1 MRAPRRDAS
10 GGAKKLQDV
19 ESRCGRAIDA
29 QVASAPS
36 RTHHHWRR
44 PELDRERHAQGPPPA
59 RVERPKRANQSA
71 PSCGAFRHTVQ
82 EAPTEGV
89 GAPGA
94 AATPRAG
101 ARSLTLQT
109 VTPRLRAVTPQPTGR
124 DDPTESTGSATRQ
137 SCSLSG
143 RSGCI
148 TRRAGEA
155 TSRETRLDPIVG
167 SQRAGNRDADAA
179 ERRLVGARAFNSAT
193 YASIC
198 CSTQAHRTREC
209 MRRPTAPRLRRCQLR
224 RRRVQIGYKRV
235 AAACCND
242 LRNLHGSPAFM
253 PFLRLVASR
262 RSLSE
267 ATRCPTTP
275 SSFLVLGKGCS
286 Q

>member
-1 MRAPRRDAS
+1 MRAPRRDVS

-29 QVASAPS
+29 HVASAPS

-101 ARSLTLQT
+101 ARSLTLQA

-124 DDPTESTGSATRQ
+124 DDPTESTGSVRLLGNPVPCLAGRAVSPVARAKRPRERRGWTR
-137 SCSLSG
+137 SSARSRRG
-143 RSGCI
+143 TGTPTRRSG
-148 TRRAGEA
+148 A
-155 TSRETRLDPIVG
+155 
-167 SQRAGNRDADAA
+167 
-179 ERRLVGARAFNSAT
+179 
-193 YASIC
+193 
-198 CSTQAHRTREC
+198 
-209 MRRPTAPRLRRCQLR
+209 
-224 RRRVQIGYKRV
+224 
-235 AAACCND
+235 
-242 LRNLHGSPAFM
+242 
-253 PFLRLVASR
+253 
-262 RSLSE
+262 
-267 ATRCPTTP
+267 
-275 SSFLVLGKGCS
+275 
-286 Q
+286 